1 MFGGWR
7 AHRARSHRQEN
18 HDHVIPYDVWG
29 SKEPSRSRMRLEP
42 ESQQEY
48 RQHPGHRILQDVCH
62 PTSVADVLPPL
73 LEGDVVPGEEHRLE
87 EAEHEHERH
96 ERKSEVSVGCLQPL
110 VVPPELTRALVAR
123 QLSRRGGKLIVQA
136 VRAERVGAPSVSVRG
151 LVGRG
156 LFALLRVGFH
166 SRGVTTPPLAR
177 GTRETRSP
185 RHGSAAR
192 AQEWRPVCENLSG
205 RRAGECDKS

>member
-48 RQHPGHRILQDVCH
+48 RQHPGHRVLQDVCH

-123 QLSRRGGKLIVQA
+123 QLSRRGGKLLVQA
-136 VRAERVGAPSVSVRG
+136 VRAERVGGGPIGKRQGTRRSWPLRPPPSRI
-151 LVGRG
+151 
-156 LFALLRVGFH
+156 
-166 SRGVTTPPLAR
+166 PLAR
-177 GTRETRSP
+177 GHNST
-185 RHGSAAR
+185 AR
-192 AQEWRPVCENLSG
+192 ARNPRNPLAATWVCRARPRVE
-205 RRAGECDKS
+205 AGL